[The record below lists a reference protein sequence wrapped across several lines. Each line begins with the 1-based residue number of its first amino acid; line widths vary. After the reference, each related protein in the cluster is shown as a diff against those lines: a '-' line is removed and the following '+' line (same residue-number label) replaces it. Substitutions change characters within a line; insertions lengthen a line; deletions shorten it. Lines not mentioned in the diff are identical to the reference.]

1 MTDYPKR
8 GEIYLI
14 NLPLKPGDNKNRPAL
29 VISLNARNELAGD
42 IIVIPISS
50 NLRKSP
56 THVLLDEGE
65 AGLLKPS
72 MAKCEQITTLDKS
85 FLVKGPFAGTVSVK
99 KIKEIEEAVKIAVG
113 IL

>member
-1 MTDYPKR
+1 MIDCPKR

-14 NLPLKPGDNKNRPAL
+14 NLPLKPEDKKNRSAL
-29 VISLNARNELAGD
+29 VISLDIRNELAGD
-42 IIVIPISS
+42 IIVIPLSS
-50 NLRKSP
+50 NLRKDP

-72 MAKCEQITTLDKS
+72 VAKCEQITTLDKS
-85 FLVKGPFAGTVSVK
+85 FLVKGPFAGKISEK
-99 KIKEIEEAVKIAVG
+99 KLKEIEEAAKIAIG